1 MNIKL
6 NLNEMYKTPPKTVIN
21 PTKKCI
27 DEIHRYTP
35 QKEVNTLI
43 NELSLYSN
51 APQDSIFLSSG
62 SDLLIK
68 EFIFLFSN
76 NRQIIITEP
85 TFIIINNSAQN
96 ADASLI
102 KIRLKEPDFK
112 LSLEPLLNE
121 LDKPSLLVF
130 DNPNNPTGNLIL
142 NRTDIEQILKF
153 DNVILLVDEA
163 YFEFSKVSFIDLI
176 EKYQNLAIVR
186 TLSKS
191 FGLAGS
197 GIGYLLAGD
206 LIQRKFQGLEIMLPY
221 PSVIAGI
228 NALRNPEYM
237 MEYVKEIEN
246 EKKRIIKNLLKLGIT
261 VFPSFANFLLLKTE
275 IQNLSHTLAKL
286 GILVHDV
293 SPQLSSEF
301 IRVTIGSKNE
311 NDYFL
316 KALERIKLKTN

>member
-1 MNIKL
+1 MTINL
-6 NLNEMYKTPPKTVIN
+6 NLNEMYKAPPDNVTNPVKNCIN
-21 PTKKCI
+21 
-27 DEIHRYTP
+27 EIHRYTP
-35 QKEVNTLI
+35 QKEVDTLM
-43 NELSLYSN
+43 NELALYNNVS
-51 APQDSIFLSSG
+51 QDSIFLSSG

-76 NRQIIITEP
+76 NRQIIIAEP
-85 TFIIINNSAQN
+85 TFIIINNSAQK

-102 KIRLKEPDFK
+102 KIRIQEPDFK

-142 NRTDIEQILKF
+142 NRNDIERILNH
-153 DNVILLVDEA
+153 DNVILLIDEA
-163 YFEFSKVSFIDLI
+163 YFEFSRVSFIDLI

-197 GIGYLLAGD
+197 GVGYLIAGD
-206 LIQRKFQGLEIMLPY
+206 LIRRKFQGLEIMLPY
-221 PSVIAGI
+221 PSVIAGM
-228 NALRNPEYM
+228 NALRNSNYM
-237 MEYVKEIEN
+237 IEYVKEIEN
-246 EKKRIIKNLLKLGIT
+246 EKKRITNNLLKLGIT

-275 IQNLSHTLAKL
+275 IQNLSHALAKL

-293 SPQLSSEF
+293 SPQLCSEF

-316 KALERIKLKTN
+316 KALEKINSKTN